1 MNTEFVKSVFNCSL
15 SSSFQVHMSEH
26 YILALALKYVWEGGK
41 WDGRNQGAGNE
52 GLKLLYD
59 LFEKK
64 RRFRSRKVN
73 L

>member
-1 MNTEFVKSVFNCSL
+1 
-15 SSSFQVHMSEH
+15 MSEH

-64 RRFRSRKVN
+64 RRLRSRKVN